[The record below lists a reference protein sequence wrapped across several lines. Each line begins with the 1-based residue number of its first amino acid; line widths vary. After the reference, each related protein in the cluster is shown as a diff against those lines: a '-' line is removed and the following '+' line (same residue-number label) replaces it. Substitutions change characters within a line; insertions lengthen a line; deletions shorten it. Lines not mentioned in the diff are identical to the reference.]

1 MKKKKPVFEG
11 KMNLKKGDEVIV
23 LAGKDKG
30 KRGKIIQT
38 VPEEGKVIVDGVNV
52 VTRHQKPRS
61 ASSRAMV
68 KQQLGEMQMPTGCRH
83 RQGYAG
89 LPEVQQRD
97 PHGARGR
104 GRRQDGAKLP
114 QVRPA
119 CGRLEELT
127 NA

>member
-38 VPEEGKVIVDGVNV
+38 IPEEGKVIVDGVNV

-68 KQQLGEMQMPTGCRH
+68 KQQLGEMQMPMGLHGCK
-83 RQGYAG
+83 GDAG
-89 LPEVQQRD
+89 LPEVQQGNPD
-97 PHGARGR
+97 GSGACD
-104 GRRQDGAKLP
+104 RRQAWREAAASA
-114 QVRPA
+114 V
-119 CGRLEELT
+119 ELLDD
-127 NA
+127 

>member
-11 KMNLKKGDEVIV
+11 KLYLKKGDEVMV

-38 VPEEGKVIVDGVNV
+38 VPEVGKVIVEGVNV

-68 KQQLGEMQMPTGCRH
+68 KQQLGEMQMPMALMSSKVMLICPKCSKETRMSRVLASDGKMVRRCR
-83 RQGYAG
+83 
-89 LPEVQQRD
+89 
-97 PHGARGR
+97 
-104 GRRQDGAKLP
+104 K
-114 QVRPA
+114 
-119 CGRLEELT
+119 CNELLDD
-127 NA
+127 